1 MGASLFPV
9 GGSPAVCTARAAL
22 AAVCRVGGTKTLHL
36 SQTEG
41 ASICCCGGRGC
52 RGSREQQS
60 PGPPPEAIAQGP
72 GSREDVPR
80 PPGLEA
86 KEALP
91 LPELLNTGTVPRFP
105 DPPPICSRALLWP
118 GSLGTAAG
126 RKLRTR
132 GRRRAGS
139 RPGALPFV
147 FKKLTSISTSPSR
160 ENVCV
165 FSKVFLPPWRW
176 LSRVSLVRD
185 ELRRHRPVSDD
196 EPYSHSLLPSA
207 ELPWI
212 SRETVPGPRAV
223 LSACS

>member
-1 MGASLFPV
+1 MGQCLPQLGRLVMGASLFPV
-9 GGSPAVCTARAAL
+9 GGSPAVCTARAVL

-105 DPPPICSRALLWP
+105 DPPPICSRALICP
-118 GSLGTAAG
+118 GSPGRPCPVRGSFCQRALEFKLPRFYLGIF
-126 RKLRTR
+126 R
-132 GRRRAGS
+132 
-139 RPGALPFV
+139 
-147 FKKLTSISTSPSR
+147 
-160 ENVCV
+160 
-165 FSKVFLPPWRW
+165 
-176 LSRVSLVRD
+176 
-185 ELRRHRPVSDD
+185 
-196 EPYSHSLLPSA
+196 
-207 ELPWI
+207 
-212 SRETVPGPRAV
+212 
-223 LSACS
+223 